1 MLLTYGSTW
10 LTLIMSRDP
19 HGSATIGSH
28 RSRLLMEPVPGETPL
43 RLKRSDGRDA
53 RGTTPP
59 MVVVAEVQAVGA
71 VVPGLSQ
78 PLRIFE
84 PVPDDRWSLQP
95 AARRAEPATMNQD
108 ASASEPRR
116 LDKGQTVPAVCKQVA
131 FATNSNSL
139 GISGVVTYCG
149 WVAA

>member
-1 MLLTYGSTW
+1 
-10 LTLIMSRDP
+10 
-19 HGSATIGSH
+19 
-28 RSRLLMEPVPGETPL
+28 
-43 RLKRSDGRDA
+43 
-53 RGTTPP
+53 
-59 MVVVAEVQAVGA
+59 MVVVAAVQAVGA

-78 PLRIFE
+78 PLRNFE

-95 AARRAEPATMNQD
+95 AARRAEPATMNQA
-108 ASASEPRR
+108 ASASEPRAG
-116 LDKGQTVPAVCKQVA
+116 LDKGQTAPAVCKQVA